1 MVRKANGEIWFST
14 FGGGIYLYK
23 QGTGV
28 VKHIGKKEGLPNNE
42 VYAMVEHNNNLWISV
57 DKEIAELNTK
67 TGQIR
72 SYDCFVGSETLEFT
86 PQGVISLPHGEVYF
100 SGSNGFLSFTPGSL
114 LKNNTMPPVVLTQ
127 LTVNNKVITPNDD
140 THLLDSA
147 PDDTQT
153 LVLAYNQ
160 NNFSIAYSALN
171 YILHEQNQYA
181 YKLSG
186 HDEDWNYVGSRKEA
200 FYTNIAPGKYTFQ
213 VIASNNDGVWNE
225 TGKKMEIIIRSPWW
239 GTPLAYI
246 LYVLSALGIMFTI
259 GYYMYSKHKLEL
271 DLRMKQMEKQRMEE
285 FHQTKLHLFTNFSH
299 ELRTPLTLIISPL
312 EELMKRAEVP
322 QFIRTQLDMI
332 LKMPADYYFSSIN

>member
-1 MVRKANGEIWFST
+1 
-14 FGGGIYLYK
+14 
-23 QGTGV
+23 
-28 VKHIGKKEGLPNNE
+28 
-42 VYAMVEHNNNLWISV
+42 
-57 DKEIAELNTK
+57 
-67 TGQIR
+67 
-72 SYDCFVGSETLEFT
+72 
-86 PQGVISLPHGEVYF
+86 
-100 SGSNGFLSFTPGSL
+100 
-114 LKNNTMPPVVLTQ
+114 MPPVVLTQ

-171 YILHEQNQYA
+171 YILHKQNQYA

-246 LYVLSALGIMFTI
+246 LYVLSALGIMFII

-299 ELRTPLTLIISPL
+299 ELRTPLTLIISPW
-312 EELMKRAEVP
+312 K
-322 QFIRTQLDMI
+322 
-332 LKMPADYYFSSIN
+332 S